1 MIITERKLIHPV
13 PYYDTTSTIFCDI
26 CGVDLEE
33 DVEIDDYD
41 ENEATLS
48 YKDGPN
54 YPEEDM
60 RVNHIIDICHLCMK
74 NKVFPLLEKE
84 YGCESRDVDY
94 W

>member
-1 MIITERKLIHPV
+1 MITTEQKLIHPE
-13 PYYDTTSTIFCDI
+13 PHYKTTSTIFCDI

-33 DVEIDDYD
+33 VREIDDWD

-48 YKDGPN
+48 YKDGPV
-54 YPEEDM
+54 YPEGDE
-60 RVNHIIDICHLCMK
+60 RTNHIIDICHICMRD
-74 NKVFPLLEKE
+74 KVFSLLKKE